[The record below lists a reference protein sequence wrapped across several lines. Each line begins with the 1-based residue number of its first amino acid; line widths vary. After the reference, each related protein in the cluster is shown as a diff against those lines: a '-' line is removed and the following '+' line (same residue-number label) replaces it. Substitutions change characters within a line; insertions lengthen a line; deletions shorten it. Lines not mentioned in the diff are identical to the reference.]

1 MTETQ
6 TWAEHVGNIAAIPNE
21 EEAEKETTIGEDWM
35 LKTFPKLM
43 RWIT

>member
-21 EEAEKETTIGEDWM
+21 EEAEKETIGEDWV
-35 LKTFPKLM
+35 LKTFPKLK
-43 RWIT
+43 RWII